1 MPYPWWVRR
10 VACGF
15 LLGLAIGVP
24 AAALETDQFLVWE
37 RDLADSTPAVNAYL
51 NAELDRVLARVNREP
66 PAVACA
72 AIPRR
77 FYRRLV
83 PTLLVYSRI
92 RNFLNT
98 DPAVERFPGREV
110 GYFGYLER
118 SIYRRPTWPFLLP
131 MARTVSI
138 GGVDVGI
145 DKVAG
150 HMFGFGRR
158 YYRRYERLR
167 NRGGSEEDALRQ
179 VIRRGLHNELT
190 LVGGLA
196 DGVFSLAD
204 LEANYRGLLLAR
216 DFCAGAAPLLERGPE
231 GWRAARPIDIA
242 PYVNPLLDET
252 FNPSLYASYRWR
264 RVREALLAYCPKR
277 ATGKVAERMGRY
289 LAAAPTSL
297 SARVVHEHLE
307 RRAARLL
314 ERSIDG
320 ACVETGG
327 EPGPGVAARP
337 AGR

>member
-1 MPYPWWVRR
+1 MPRLGAWILLALV
-10 VACGF
+10 VAG
-15 LLGLAIGVP
+15 P

-37 RDLADSTPAVNAYL
+37 RDLADATPAVNAFL
-51 NAELDRVLARVNREP
+51 NDELDRALAQVNGA
-66 PAVACA
+66 PAALGCA
-72 AIPRR
+72 AIPTR

-92 RNFLNT
+92 RSFLNT
-98 DPAVERFPGREV
+98 DPAVERFPGRDV

-158 YYRRYERLR
+158 YYRRYQRLR
-167 NRGGSEEDALRQ
+167 SRGWSEEDALRR

-216 DFCAGAAPLLERGPE
+216 DFCEGPAPLLERGEE
-231 GWRAARPIDIA
+231 GWRAARPIDLA
-242 PYVNPLLDET
+242 AYVNPLLDET
-252 FNPSLYASYRWR
+252 FNASLYASYRWR
-264 RVREALLAYCPKR
+264 RVRDPLVAYCPER
-277 ATGKVAERMGRY
+277 ATAAIAERMRRY
-289 LAAAPTSL
+289 AAAAPPSL
-297 SARVVHEHLE
+297 SAQVVREHLE

-314 ERSIDG
+314 ERSIDV
-320 ACVETGG
+320 ACLESEA
-327 EPGPGVAARP
+327 EPGQGVAARP